1 MSKSNS
7 GKNSNSKK
15 NSDIN
20 NKSYNRNST
29 EQKSNKTENKKLDK
43 ELVSEK
49 KSDTTQSG
57 EKKQENEEARV
68 KPTKAQRFFNVIDKF
83 GDLFFLN
90 IYFFITCI
98 PIVTIGAAFTAL
110 YTVTNKMVKD
120 DESPV
125 KEAYFKAF
133 KENLKQGTIIWII
146 DLIYL
151 FLMYVQYSYVISN
164 DSETARIIYVLLGF
178 EFILAAFAIP
188 LQFPM
193 VARYENTTFNLMRN
207 ALVFSLANLGTWI
220 KIFFIW
226 SFPSMLY
233 FLNPRILVYTWFLWA
248 LFLTAFFT
256 YVSSMLLIRFY
267 DKIEKPRE

>member
-7 GKNSNSKK
+7 GKNSNKL
-15 NSDIN
+15 DN
-20 NKSYNRNST
+20 NKQDT
-29 EQKSNKTENKKLDK
+29 EQLSDTLSAQNADK
-43 ELVSEK
+43 PQIEEK
-49 KSDTTQSG
+49 KEES
-57 EKKQENEEARV
+57 EEARV

-133 KENLKQGTIIWII
+133 RENLKQGTIIWIV

-151 FLMYVQYSYVISN
+151 FLMYVQYSYVITSN
-164 DSETARIIYVLLGF
+164 NETARIIYVILGF

>member
-1 MSKSNS
+1 MSKNNS
-7 GKNSNSKK
+7 SKNSNKLDNKK
-15 NSDIN
+15 QD
-20 NKSYNRNST
+20 T
-29 EQKSNKTENKKLDK
+29 EQLSDTLSAQNADK
-43 ELVSEK
+43 PQIEEK
-49 KSDTTQSG
+49 K
-57 EKKQENEEARV
+57 EENEEARV

-133 KENLKQGTIIWII
+133 RENLKQGTIIWIV

-151 FLMYVQYSYVISN
+151 FLMYVQYSYVITSN
-164 DSETARIIYVLLGF
+164 SETARIIYVILGF
-178 EFILAAFAIP
+178 ESILAAFAIP

-226 SFPSMLY
+226 TFPSMLY

-248 LFLTAFFT
+248 LFLTALFT

>member
-1 MSKSNS
+1 MSKNNS
-7 GKNSNSKK
+7 SKNSNKL
-15 NSDIN
+15 DN
-20 NKSYNRNST
+20 NKQDT
-29 EQKSNKTENKKLDK
+29 EQLSDTLSAQNADK
-43 ELVSEK
+43 PQIEEK
-49 KSDTTQSG
+49 KEES
-57 EKKQENEEARV
+57 EEARV

-133 KENLKQGTIIWII
+133 RENLKQGTIIWIV

-151 FLMYVQYSYVISN
+151 FLMYVQYSYVITSN
-164 DSETARIIYVLLGF
+164 SETARIIYVILGF

>member
-1 MSKSNS
+1 MSKNNS
-7 GKNSNSKK
+7 SKNSNKLDNKK
-15 NSDIN
+15 QD
-20 NKSYNRNST
+20 T
-29 EQKSNKTENKKLDK
+29 EQL
-43 ELVSEK
+43 
-49 KSDTTQSG
+49 SDTLSAQNADKPQIE
-57 EKKQENEEARV
+57 EKNEESEEARV

-133 KENLKQGTIIWII
+133 RENLKQGTIIWIV

-151 FLMYVQYSYVISN
+151 FLMYLQYSYVITSN
-164 DSETARIIYVLLGF
+164 SETARIIYVILGF

-233 FLNPRILVYTWFLWA
+233 FL
-248 LFLTAFFT
+248 
-256 YVSSMLLIRFY
+256 IRFY